1 MHGGDDPSADLLWRL
16 VQWRSSGVGMVGKVQ
31 WAPSAGAPEFQAKN
45 VHVGET
51 FNRFADFG
59 L

>member
-1 MHGGDDPSADLLWRL
+1 MILLPNYFGDLFSGAAMGWA
-16 VQWRSSGVGMVGKVQ
+16 WWAKSSGP
-31 WAPSAGAPEFQAKN
+31 PSAGAPEFQAKN